1 MLVGSATSESLYL
14 DDCGGGGGDEE
25 IESISSS
32 FD

>member
-14 DDCGGGGGDEE
+14 DDCGGGGDEE